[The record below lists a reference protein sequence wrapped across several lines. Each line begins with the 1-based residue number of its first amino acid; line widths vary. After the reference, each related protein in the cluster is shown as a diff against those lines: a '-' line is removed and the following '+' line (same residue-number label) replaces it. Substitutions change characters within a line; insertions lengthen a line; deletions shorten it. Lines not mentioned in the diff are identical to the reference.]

1 MRNRL
6 VGLAAATAIASAA
19 LVGCSPPNEN
29 PSDIKITDQS
39 NPVTT
44 YEQGDETETD
54 AEDGGVGTDETGT
67 GEGPASEEP
76 METDTFE

>member
-29 PSDIKITDQS
+29 PSDIKITDQE

-44 YEQGDETETD
+44 YQQGDATETD
-54 AEDGGVGTDETGT
+54 AEDGGVGTNQDGT
-67 GEGPASEEP
+67 GLEP
-76 METDTFE
+76 METNSFE